1 MRSLRLPVL
10 LVVLLFALGAFY
22 FQSKQKV
29 QTDTIQFQSKL
40 LGQTLPY
47 QVVLPPGYGS
57 ITRSSKHYPVIY
69 LLHGWNGHF
78 DSWLNN
84 TSLKQF
90 ADSNQLI
97 IVTPE
102 GNNGW
107 YTDSATNQTEKYESY
122 IINELIA
129 DVDSR
134 YRTIRDRRGR
144 AIAGCSMGGY
154 GAVKFGL
161 KHPELFKLAAS
172 MSGAFDTPTRTDDK
186 SILDVFGDAGSSVR
200 QENDIERLARGVN
213 PDKMASLPYF
223 YFDCGLDDPWLGV
236 NNHFADVLSES
247 KIPYEY
253 RRMPGG
259 HVWPYWDKQV
269 REVLNVAANVL
280 SPPE

>member
-1 MRSLRLPVL
+1 
-10 LVVLLFALGAFY
+10 
-22 FQSKQKV
+22 
-29 QTDTIQFQSKL
+29 
-40 LGQTLPY
+40 
-47 QVVLPPGYGS
+47 
-57 ITRSSKHYPVIY
+57 
-69 LLHGWNGHF
+69 
-78 DSWLNN
+78 
-84 TSLKQF
+84 
-90 ADSNQLI
+90 NQMI

-144 AIAGCSMGGY
+144 AIAGNSMGGY
-154 GAVKFGL
+154 GALKFGL
-161 KHPELFKLAAS
+161 KHPEFFKLAAS

-186 SILDVFGDAGSSVR
+186 SIMAVFGDAGSSVR

-223 YFDCGLDDPWLGV
+223 YLDCGLDDPWLGA
-236 NNHFADVLSES
+236 NNHFADVLSET

-253 RRMPGG
+253 RRLPGG